1 MNVQKK
7 MKTWRKKLLNLC
19 VSRNHCWNIL
29 STTEIDGH
37 WLLSSEDWRVG
48 YWVVFAHV
56 WQHTNLTCSLSLSP
70 SFICKPPSFV
80 GVTYR
85 TDEGL
90 LPGTQMTQR
99 QLHPRNP
106 PQPRKAF
113 MTGECVGEGNDF
125 FLDCKLFFWFQAWII
140 PALKHLFLER
150 KCGRLV
156 MDLCRKLVLEQDMTT
171 SGPVIAVAM
180 YRKSKDAV

>member
-56 WQHTNLTCSLSLSP
+56 WQHTNLTCSLSLSLPLLFANHRVLLVSLTDRMRGYFQEHKWLKDSCITETRP
-70 SFICKPPSFV
+70 S
-80 GVTYR
+80 R
-85 TDEGL
+85 ERHL
-90 LPGTQMTQR
+90 WR
-99 QLHPRNP
+99 
-106 PQPRKAF
+106 
-113 MTGECVGEGNDF
+113 ECVGEGNGF

>member
-1 MNVQKK
+1 MCLKK
-7 MKTWRKKLLNLC
+7 PLLKYS
-19 VSRNHCWNIL
+19 VHHRNRWTL
-29 STTEIDGH
+29 AAFLRG
-37 WLLSSEDWRVG
+37 LKGGVLSSVCSRMTTHESHL
-48 YWVVFAHV
+48 F
-56 WQHTNLTCSLSLSP
+56 SLSLSP

-99 QLHPRNP
+99 QLHHRNP

-113 MTGECVGEGNDF
+113 MTGECVGEGNGF
-125 FLDCKLFFWFQAWII
+125 FLDCNLFFWFQAWII

-171 SGPVIAVAM
+171 SGPAIAVAM